1 MSFHPN
7 DVIRRGRAASVIV
20 SGVLIFLLSAFF
32 RAQVIRNQESLL
44 QSEENRL
51 RQIPTAAPRGRILD
65 RNNKPIA
72 ENVVGY
78 SVALLAQR
86 EDTLRSTLDRL
97 KTAINLTPKQYQD
110 AIRRFHRDPTRPT
123 VIIQD
128 ASLDV
133 VSVLEEH
140 HMDFPSLIIQSAP
153 KRIYPNGTAVGALVG
168 YIGEIS
174 EGQLTN
180 LSSAGYKAGQLIGQ
194 RGLEKQY
201 EQELRG
207 REGVQFVEVDAKN
220 RIVSTGRARDAITPE
235 EGPPLYTNIDL
246 DLQEYI
252 HSLFGDSLAAGAIA
266 MNPKTGEVL
275 ALYSSPSIDPNRF
288 VGGVPASYYDSIRT
302 DSRQPEYNKVTQATQ
317 PPGSTFKLATSVMG
331 LEDSLITFDSHM
343 PQSCNGFYYFGNRAW
358 RCWKKEGHGSLS
370 LANAIAQSCDVYFYQ
385 LGQRL
390 TLSRLVGGGI
400 SLGFDKKTGIDLP
413 EENKPRFPT
422 SVPDYFNQKYG
433 PRGWTPGSTELN
445 MAIGQGENAQTVV
458 NMARF
463 YSALATDG
471 TEPTPMIKKGTPKLS
486 KRITLSPDQIAQLR
500 KAMMGV
506 VSEGGT
512 AAGAAIKG
520 VKVAGKTGTAQT
532 MKNDKNGKPLYW
544 AWFAG
549 MAPAEDPQI
558 VVVVMVPNVT
568 FEGATS
574 AGFATKIIA
583 HYLHTQI
590 ANTIVNTG

>member
-20 SGVLIFLLSAFF
+20 AGVLIFLLSAFF
-32 RAQVIRNQESLL
+32 RAQVIRNQDYTLK
-44 QSEENRL
+44 SEENRL
-51 RQIPTAAPRGRILD
+51 RQIPTPAPRGKILD

-97 KTAINLTPKQYQD
+97 KTAINLTPRQYQD

-128 ASLDV
+128 ASLDIV
-133 VSVLEEH
+133 AVLEEH

-168 YIGEIS
+168 YISEIS
-174 EGQLTN
+174 ESELAN
-180 LSSAGYKAGQLIGQ
+180 LASAGYKPGQLIGK

-207 REGVQFVEVDAKN
+207 REGIQFVEVDAKN
-220 RIVSTGRARDAITPE
+220 RVVSTGRARDAITPQ

-246 DLQEYI
+246 DLQEYM
-252 HSLFGDSLAAGAIA
+252 HSLFGDSLAAGAVA

-288 VGGVPASYYDSIRT
+288 VGGVAASYYDSVRT
-302 DSRQPEYNKVTQATQ
+302 DARQPEYNKVTQATQ
-317 PPGSTFKLATSVMG
+317 PPGSTFKLATSVMA

-343 PQSCNGFYYFGNRAW
+343 PQTCNGFYYFGNRAW
-358 RCWKKEGHGSLS
+358 RCWRKEGHGSLN
-370 LANAIAQSCDVYFYQ
+370 LYNAIAQSCDVYFYQ

-400 SLGFDKKTGIDLP
+400 ALGFDKKTGIDIP

-433 PRGWTPGSTELN
+433 PRNWTPGSTELN
-445 MAIGQGENAQTVV
+445 MAIGQGENAQTVI

-471 TEPTPMIKKGTPKLS
+471 TEPTPIIKKGNPKLT
-486 KRITLSPDQIAQLR
+486 KRITLAPDQITQLR

-520 VKVAGKTGTAQT
+520 VKIAGKTGTAQT
-532 MKNDKNGKPLYW
+532 MRNDKNGKPLYW

-583 HYLHTQI
+583 HFLHTQI
-590 ANTIVNTG
+590 TNKIENTG